1 MPKIKQDIEDLK
13 TDLKNLKKSVK
24 HLENIVESLNNQLN
38 KNATNNKDL
47 HSKEVTTDT
56 DPKIMIKEDEAV
68 MINFEVCLF
77 LCTCNTKKNINV
89 NVTC

>member
-1 MPKIKQDIEDLK
+1 MPEIKQDIEDLK

-24 HLENIVESLNNQLN
+24 HLENIVETLNNQLN

-68 MINFEVCLF
+68 NSEVCLF
-77 LCTCNTKKNINV
+77 LCTCNTKKKY
-89 NVTC
+89 